1 MSIPD
6 PGMRRHALEALRD
19 KRPLLDGAALF
30 WILPTKR
37 HDDLV
42 RLLVAFQILA
52 NYHDHAGER
61 AAGRTGIVAGSI
73 RPLRTLMD
81 LEAPWT
87 GYFGDDAPADGGYL
101 DALAQTCR
109 DLSGRLPLYPLVR
122 ATLIEQAERARV
134 MDIEH
139 AATADCA
146 DRLRCF
152 ALTRLAVPEDQRW
165 WEAAAGAASLMTALV
180 ALALAADEQAS
191 ADEVERAVRA
201 YYWVGA
207 LGSLLDNY
215 IDQDDDLRTGAH
227 NYMNYYRD
235 RDAARERLGAL
246 IERTHREV
254 GSLARGERHLVII
267 SSMTAMYL
275 TADSARSTLLCPTTK
290 RLLARGG
297 GLTRL
302 LAPMLAAWRTVYS
315 ERDA

>member
-6 PGMRRHALEALRD
+6 PGLRQHALEALRD

-61 AAGRTGIVAGSI
+61 AAGRTGVVAGSI
-73 RPLRTLMD
+73 RPLGAVID
-81 LEAPWT
+81 LEAPWP
-87 GYFGDDAPADGGYL
+87 GYFGEAVPTDGGYL
-101 DALAQTCR
+101 DALARTCR
-109 DLSGRLPLYPLVR
+109 DLSGRLPRYPAVR

-139 AATADCA
+139 AGGADCA
-146 DRLRCF
+146 DQLKRF
-152 ALTRLAVPEDQRW
+152 ALSRLVEPEDQEW

-180 ALALAADEQAS
+180 ALALAADDQAS
-191 ADEVERAVRA
+191 ADEVDRAVRA
-201 YYWVGA
+201 YHWVGT

-215 IDQDDDLRTGAH
+215 IDQEDDLRSGAH
-227 NYMNYYRD
+227 NYMSYYRD
-235 RDAARERLGAL
+235 RDTGCERLGAL
-246 IERTHREV
+246 IDRAHREV
-254 GSLARGERHLVII
+254 GSLARGERHLVIV

-275 TADSARSTLLCPTTK
+275 TADNARSTRLCPATR
-290 RLLARGG
+290 RLLAQGG
-297 GLTRL
+297 ALTRL
-302 LAPMLAAWRTVYS
+302 LAPMLSAWRAVYR

>member
-1 MSIPD
+1 
-6 PGMRRHALEALRD
+6 MRRHALAALRD

-61 AAGRTGIVAGSI
+61 AAGRPGVVAGSI
-73 RPLRTLMD
+73 RPLGTVID
-81 LEAPWT
+81 LEAPWP
-87 GYFGDDAPADGGYL
+87 GYFGGDAPTDGGYL
-101 DALAQTCR
+101 DALARTCR
-109 DLSGRLPLYPLVR
+109 ELSGRLPRYAAVR
-122 ATLIEQAERARV
+122 ATLIDQAERARV

-139 AATADCA
+139 AGAADCA
-146 DRLRCF
+146 GRLERF
-152 ALTRLAVPEDQRW
+152 ALTRLAVPDQEW
-165 WEAAAGAASLMTALV
+165 WESAAGAASLMTALV
-180 ALALAADEQAS
+180 ALALAADDQTS
-191 ADEVERAVRA
+191 ADEVDRAVRA
-201 YYWVGA
+201 YHWVGA

-215 IDQDDDLRTGAH
+215 IDQEDDLRTGAH

-235 RDAARERLGAL
+235 RDTGRERLGVL
-246 IERTHREV
+246 IDRTHREV
-254 GSLARGERHLVII
+254 GRLARGERHLVIV

-275 TADSARSTLLCPTTK
+275 TADSARSSRLCPTTR
-290 RLLARGG
+290 RLLAHGG

-302 LAPMLAAWRTVYS
+302 LAPMLSAWRAAYR